1 MSERKKV
8 QRRGRTI
15 QLTLNEL
22 FESPRFRIAVSLFPS
37 DPSFMRAILTE
48 LYLDTVTVVKSKLI
62 KTYNNYNGLDQYE
75 MIPLLRS
82 VNDFDSFQ
90 SYWGLSPIEAQ
101 LYSTDPK
108 FKLSDLE
115 RADLLA
121 KLHEKFMQS
130 GLPIDSETA
139 HE

>member
-8 QRRGRTI
+8 QRKNRSI
-15 QLTLNEL
+15 QLTLDEL
-22 FESPRFRIAVSLFPS
+22 FESPRFRIAVSLFPT
-37 DPSFMRAILTE
+37 DQSFMRAIFTE
-48 LYLDTVTVVKSKLI
+48 LYLDIVTVVKSKLI
-62 KTYNNYNGLDQYE
+62 KTYNNYSSLDQYE

-82 VNDFDSFQ
+82 VNDFDTFQ
-90 SYWGLSPIEAQ
+90 LFWGLTPIEME
-101 LYSTDPK
+101 LYGADPK
-108 FKLSDLE
+108 FKLSDSE

-130 GLPIDSETA
+130 GLPIDSETG